1 MSDEENKQIEEK
13 KQVEETTADE
23 DTTPDAEKVQDV
35 EQRAEEKPVME
46 AGEKDNKV
54 DTTGSEAENKE
65 AKTTAGE
72 HHEASESEVEEEEEK
87 QEEEKT
93 TTTEEASEE
102 KDEQSKEGMQFSED
116 MQAEL
121 EELRYTRDEEIALKE
136 IGQAQAHAQSEMQ
149 EFQTRVTQI
158 LEQGLKHYG
167 IDPEKSIEDI
177 AKEDPAKADIA
188 RELLNSAQQHIQAK
202 QQELIQKVGEMEQN
216 VVFNRAEREIKKFK
230 LTAEQE
236 IEAAKMLVRI
246 INTTGVADI
255 SEDLKEKVRLAVASA
270 KMSVPMEEMIK
281 KEENSDIDSPSGRT
295 SDTTVQ
301 GADISVSETPSEK
314 IEEKTEEK
322 TEEKPETTPEVDI
335 DDYKESPTDTAN
347 TTISTAP
354 EINEANVLA
363 KMAAMP
369 YKDRVAFMIEHQD
382 VVDAAMRKESARRE
396 RERRKI

>member
-1 MSDEENKQIEEK
+1 MSDEEKKIEQIEEQIDGATTTEDTATDTQDVQEVEQETEKEQVVETDEKADEAGEAGDKGEEKTEDTDREDAETVNTEEPVEEEK
-13 KQVEETTADE
+13 KEETTDE
-23 DTTPDAEKVQDV
+23 DSEDNQTP
-35 EQRAEEKPVME
+35 
-46 AGEKDNKV
+46 
-54 DTTGSEAENKE
+54 
-65 AKTTAGE
+65 
-72 HHEASESEVEEEEEK
+72 
-87 QEEEKT
+87 
-93 TTTEEASEE
+93 
-102 KDEQSKEGMQFSED
+102 ED

-121 EELRYTRDEEIALKE
+121 EELRYSRDEENALRE
-136 IGQAQAHAQSEMQ
+136 IGKAQSDAQSEMQ

-202 QQELIQKVGEMEQN
+202 QQELIQRVGQLEQN

-236 IEAAKMLVRI
+236 IEAAKMFVKI
-246 INTTGVADI
+246 INATGVADI

-270 KMSVPMEEMIK
+270 KMSVPVEEIIK
-281 KEENSDIDSPSGRT
+281 KEEVPDT
-295 SDTTVQ
+295 SDTKVLET
-301 GADISVSETPSEK
+301 SSEKNEEKVEEK
-314 IEEKTEEK
+314 IEDKSDA
-322 TEEKPETTPEVDI
+322 TPEVDI
-335 DDYKESPTDTAN
+335 DDYKESPTDTAK
-347 TTISTAP
+347 TTVSTAP
-354 EINEANVLA
+354 EINETNVIA

-382 VVDAAMRKESARRE
+382 IVDAAMRKESARRE

>member
-1 MSDEENKQIEEK
+1 MSDEEKKIEQVEEQTDGATTAENTTTDTQDVQEVEQEAEKEQVVETDEKADEDGEAGDEAEKKTEDTDSEDVETVNAEEPVEEEK
-13 KQVEETTADE
+13 KEET
-23 DTTPDAEKVQDV
+23 
-35 EQRAEEKPVME
+35 
-46 AGEKDNKV
+46 
-54 DTTGSEAENKE
+54 
-65 AKTTAGE
+65 
-72 HHEASESEVEEEEEK
+72 
-87 QEEEKT
+87 
-93 TTTEEASEE
+93 SEE
-102 KDEQSKEGMQFSED
+102 DFEDNQTPED

-121 EELRYTRDEEIALKE
+121 EELRYSRDEENALRE
-136 IGQAQAHAQSEMQ
+136 ISKAQSDAQSEMQ

-202 QQELIQKVGEMEQN
+202 QQELIQRVGQMEQN

-236 IEAAKMLVRI
+236 IEAAKMFVKI
-246 INTTGVADI
+246 INATGVADI

-270 KMSVPMEEMIK
+270 KMSVPV
-281 KEENSDIDSPSGRT
+281 ENIIAPT
-295 SDTTVQ
+295 EDTKVL
-301 GADISVSETPSEK
+301 ETPSEK
-314 IEEKTEEK
+314 IEEKVEDKVEEK
-322 TEEKPETTPEVDI
+322 SDVTPKVDI
-335 DDYKESPTDTAN
+335 DDYKESPTDTAKI
-347 TTISTAP
+347 TVSSTP
-354 EINEANVLA
+354 EINETNVIA

-382 VVDAAMRKESARRE
+382 IVDAAMRKESARRE

>member
-1 MSDEENKQIEEK
+1 MSDEEKQIE
-13 KQVEETTADE
+13 QVEEQIDGATTTE
-23 DTTPDAEKVQDV
+23 DTTTDTQDV
-35 EQRAEEKPVME
+35 QEVEPKTEEEQVVETDEKADE
-46 AGEKDNKV
+46 AGE
-54 DTTGSEAENKE
+54 
-65 AKTTAGE
+65 AGD
-72 HHEASESEVEEEEEK
+72 K
-87 QEEEKT
+87 GEEKT
-93 TTTEEASEE
+93 EDTDRKDAETVNTEEPVVEE
-102 KDEQSKEGMQFSED
+102 KKEEATDEDSEDNQTPED

-121 EELRYTRDEEIALKE
+121 EELRYSRDEENALRE
-136 IGQAQAHAQSEMQ
+136 IGKAQSDAQSEMQ

-202 QQELIQKVGEMEQN
+202 QQELIQRVGQMEQN

-236 IEAAKMLVRI
+236 IEAAKMFVKI
-246 INTTGVADI
+246 INATGVADI

-270 KMSVPMEEMIK
+270 KMSVPVEEIIK
-281 KEENSDIDSPSGRT
+281 KEEEVPDT
-295 SDTTVQ
+295 SDT
-301 GADISVSETPSEK
+301 SVLEAPSEK
-314 IEEKTEEK
+314 IEEKVEEK
-322 TEEKPETTPEVDI
+322 TEEKPDVTPKVDI
-335 DDYKESPTDTAN
+335 DDYKESPTDTAKI
-347 TTISTAP
+347 TVSSTP
-354 EINEANVLA
+354 EINETNVIA

-382 VVDAAMRKESARRE
+382 IVDAAMRKESARRE

>member
-1 MSDEENKQIEEK
+1 MSDEEKKIEEIEEQIDGATTTEDTATDTQDVQEVEQETEKEQVVETNEKADEDGEAGDEGEEKTEDTDREDAETVNTEEPVEEEK
-13 KQVEETTADE
+13 KEEATDE
-23 DTTPDAEKVQDV
+23 DSEDNQTP
-35 EQRAEEKPVME
+35 
-46 AGEKDNKV
+46 
-54 DTTGSEAENKE
+54 
-65 AKTTAGE
+65 
-72 HHEASESEVEEEEEK
+72 
-87 QEEEKT
+87 
-93 TTTEEASEE
+93 
-102 KDEQSKEGMQFSED
+102 ED

-121 EELRYTRDEEIALKE
+121 EELRYSRDEENALRE
-136 IGQAQAHAQSEMQ
+136 IGKAQSDAQSEMQ

-202 QQELIQKVGEMEQN
+202 QQELIQRVGQMEQN

-236 IEAAKMLVRI
+236 IEAAKMFVKI
-246 INTTGVADI
+246 INATGVADI

-270 KMSVPMEEMIK
+270 KMSVPVEEIIK
-281 KEENSDIDSPSGRT
+281 KEEEVPDT
-295 SDTTVQ
+295 SDTKVLEQ
-301 GADISVSETPSEK
+301 PSEK
-314 IEEKTEEK
+314 IEEKVEEK
-322 TEEKPETTPEVDI
+322 TEEKPDVTPEVDI
-335 DDYKESPTDTAN
+335 DDYKESPTDTAK
-347 TTISTAP
+347 TTVSTAP
-354 EINEANVLA
+354 EINETNVIA

-382 VVDAAMRKESARRE
+382 IVDAAMRKESARRE

>member
-1 MSDEENKQIEEK
+1 MSDEEKKIEQIEE
-13 KQVEETTADE
+13 QIDGAATTE
-23 DTTPDAEKVQDV
+23 DTTTDTQDV
-35 EQRAEEKPVME
+35 QEVEQETEKEQVVETDEKANE
-46 AGEKDNKV
+46 AGEAGNEGEEKTENTDREDAEAV
-54 DTTGSEAENKE
+54 DTEEPVK
-65 AKTTAGE
+65 
-72 HHEASESEVEEEEEK
+72 EEEEEK
-87 QEEEKT
+87 T
-93 TTTEEASEE
+93 TDEAAE
-102 KDEQSKEGMQFSED
+102 DNQTPED

-121 EELRYTRDEEIALKE
+121 EELRYSRDEENALRE
-136 IGQAQAHAQSEMQ
+136 IGKAQSDAQSEMQ

-202 QQELIQKVGEMEQN
+202 QQELIQRVGQMEQN

-236 IEAAKMLVRI
+236 IEAAKMFVKI
-246 INTTGVADI
+246 INATGVADI

-270 KMSVPMEEMIK
+270 KMSVPVEEIIK
-281 KEENSDIDSPSGRT
+281 KEEASDT
-295 SDTTVQ
+295 SDTKVLE
-301 GADISVSETPSEK
+301 APSEK
-314 IEEKTEEK
+314 IEEKVEDKVEEK
-322 TEEKPETTPEVDI
+322 SDVTPKVDI
-335 DDYKESPTDTAN
+335 DDYKESPTDTAKI
-347 TTISTAP
+347 TVSSTP
-354 EINEANVLA
+354 EVNETNVIA

-382 VVDAAMRKESARRE
+382 IVDAAMRKESARRE

>member
-1 MSDEENKQIEEK
+1 MSDEEKKIEEIEEQIDGATTTEDTATDTQDVQEVEQETEKEQVVETNEKADEDGEAGNEGEEKTEDTDREDAETVDTEEPVEEEK
-13 KQVEETTADE
+13 KEEATDE
-23 DTTPDAEKVQDV
+23 DSEDNQTP
-35 EQRAEEKPVME
+35 
-46 AGEKDNKV
+46 
-54 DTTGSEAENKE
+54 
-65 AKTTAGE
+65 
-72 HHEASESEVEEEEEK
+72 
-87 QEEEKT
+87 
-93 TTTEEASEE
+93 
-102 KDEQSKEGMQFSED
+102 ED

-121 EELRYTRDEEIALKE
+121 EELRYSRDEENALRE
-136 IGQAQAHAQSEMQ
+136 IGKAQSDAQSEMQ

-202 QQELIQKVGEMEQN
+202 QQELIQRVGQMEQN

-236 IEAAKMLVRI
+236 IEAAKMFVKI
-246 INTTGVADI
+246 INATGVADI

-270 KMSVPMEEMIK
+270 KMSVPVEEIIK
-281 KEENSDIDSPSGRT
+281 KEEEVPDT
-295 SDTTVQ
+295 SDTKVLEQ
-301 GADISVSETPSEK
+301 PSEK
-314 IEEKTEEK
+314 IEEKVEEK
-322 TEEKPETTPEVDI
+322 TEEKPDVTPKVDI
-335 DDYKESPTDTAN
+335 DDYKESPTDTAKI
-347 TTISTAP
+347 TVSSTP
-354 EINEANVLA
+354 EINETNVIA

-382 VVDAAMRKESARRE
+382 IVDAAMRKESARRE

>member
-1 MSDEENKQIEEK
+1 MSDEEKKIEQIEE
-13 KQVEETTADE
+13 QVDGATTAEDTTTDTQNVQEVEQETEKEQVVETDEKADE
-23 DTTPDAEKVQDV
+23 DGEAGNEVEKKTEDTDREDV
-35 EQRAEEKPVME
+35 ETVNTEEPVEEK
-46 AGEKDNKV
+46 K
-54 DTTGSEAENKE
+54 KE
-65 AKTTAGE
+65 ET
-72 HHEASESEVEEEEEK
+72 VEEDPEDN
-87 QEEEKT
+87 QT
-93 TTTEEASEE
+93 P
-102 KDEQSKEGMQFSED
+102 ED

-121 EELRYTRDEEIALKE
+121 EELRYSRDEENALRE
-136 IGQAQAHAQSEMQ
+136 IGKAHSDAQSEMQ

-202 QQELIQKVGEMEQN
+202 QQELIQRVGQMEQN

-236 IEAAKMLVRI
+236 IEAAKMFVKI
-246 INTTGVADI
+246 INATGVADI

-270 KMSVPMEEMIK
+270 KMSVPVEEIIK
-281 KEENSDIDSPSGRT
+281 KEEVPDT
-295 SDTTVQ
+295 SDTTAQEAGTNVL
-301 GADISVSETPSEK
+301 ETPSEK
-314 IEEKTEEK
+314 IEEKVEEK
-322 TEEKPETTPEVDI
+322 VEEKSDVTPKVDI
-335 DDYKESPTDTAN
+335 DDYKESPTDTAKI
-347 TTISTAP
+347 TVSSTP
-354 EINEANVLA
+354 EINETNVIA

-382 VVDAAMRKESARRE
+382 IIDAAMRKESARRD

>member
-1 MSDEENKQIEEK
+1 MSDEEKKIEQIEEQTDGATTTEDTATDTQDVQEVEQETEK
-13 KQVEETTADE
+13 EQVVEADE
-23 DTTPDAEKVQDV
+23 KAD
-35 EQRAEEKPVME
+35 E
-46 AGEKDNKV
+46 AGEAGDEGEEKTENTDRKD
-54 DTTGSEAENKE
+54 AETVNAE
-65 AKTTAGE
+65 E
-72 HHEASESEVEEEEEK
+72 PVEEEK
-87 QEEEKT
+87 K
-93 TTTEEASEE
+93 EEATDEDSE
-102 KDEQSKEGMQFSED
+102 DNQTPED

-121 EELRYTRDEEIALKE
+121 EELRYSRDEENALRE
-136 IGQAQAHAQSEMQ
+136 IGKAQSDAQSEMQ

-202 QQELIQKVGEMEQN
+202 QQELIQRVGQMEQN

-236 IEAAKMLVRI
+236 IEAAKMFVKI
-246 INTTGVADI
+246 INATGVADI

-270 KMSVPMEEMIK
+270 KMSVPVEEIIK
-281 KEENSDIDSPSGRT
+281 KEEEVPDT
-295 SDTTVQ
+295 SDTKVL
-301 GADISVSETPSEK
+301 ETPSEK
-314 IEEKTEEK
+314 IEEKVEEK
-322 TEEKPETTPEVDI
+322 TEEKPDVTPKVDI
-335 DDYKESPTDTAN
+335 DDYKESPTDTAKI
-347 TTISTAP
+347 TVSSTP
-354 EINEANVLA
+354 EINETNVIA

-382 VVDAAMRKESARRE
+382 IVDAAMRKESARRE

>member
-1 MSDEENKQIEEK
+1 MSDEEKKIE
-13 KQVEETTADE
+13 QVEEQTDGATTTE
-23 DTTPDAEKVQDV
+23 DTTTDTQDV
-35 EQRAEEKPVME
+35 QEMEQETEKEQVVETNEKADE
-46 AGEKDNKV
+46 AGE
-54 DTTGSEAENKE
+54 
-65 AKTTAGE
+65 AGN
-72 HHEASESEVEEEEEK
+72 EVEEKTEDTNREDAETVDAEEPVKEEDKEEEK
-87 QEEEKT
+87 ATDED
-93 TTTEEASEE
+93 SE
-102 KDEQSKEGMQFSED
+102 DNQTPED

-121 EELRYTRDEEIALKE
+121 EELRYSRDEENALRE
-136 IGQAQAHAQSEMQ
+136 IGKAQSDAQSEMQ

-202 QQELIQKVGEMEQN
+202 QQELIQRVGQMEQN

-236 IEAAKMLVRI
+236 IEAAKMFVKI
-246 INTTGVADI
+246 INATGVADI

-270 KMSVPMEEMIK
+270 KMSVPVEEIIK
-281 KEENSDIDSPSGRT
+281 KEEVPDT
-295 SDTTVQ
+295 SDTNVL
-301 GADISVSETPSEK
+301 ETSSEK
-314 IEEKTEEK
+314 NEEKNEEK
-322 TEEKPETTPEVDI
+322 VEDKSDVTPEVDI
-335 DDYKESPTDTAN
+335 DDYKESPTDTAKI
-347 TTISTAP
+347 TVSSTP
-354 EINEANVLA
+354 EINETNVIA

-382 VVDAAMRKESARRE
+382 IVDAAMRKESARRE

>member
-1 MSDEENKQIEEK
+1 MSDEEKKIEEIEEQIDGATTTEDTATDTQDVQEVEQETEKEQVVETNEKADEDGEAGDEGEEKTEDTDREDAETVNTEEPVEEEK
-13 KQVEETTADE
+13 KEETTDE
-23 DTTPDAEKVQDV
+23 DSEDNQTP
-35 EQRAEEKPVME
+35 
-46 AGEKDNKV
+46 
-54 DTTGSEAENKE
+54 
-65 AKTTAGE
+65 
-72 HHEASESEVEEEEEK
+72 
-87 QEEEKT
+87 
-93 TTTEEASEE
+93 
-102 KDEQSKEGMQFSED
+102 ED

-121 EELRYTRDEEIALKE
+121 EELRYSRDEENALRE
-136 IGQAQAHAQSEMQ
+136 IGKAQSDAQSEMQ

-202 QQELIQKVGEMEQN
+202 QQELIQRVGQMEQN

-236 IEAAKMLVRI
+236 IEAAKMFVKI
-246 INTTGVADI
+246 INATGVADI

-270 KMSVPMEEMIK
+270 KMSVPVEEIIK
-281 KEENSDIDSPSGRT
+281 KEEEVPDT
-295 SDTTVQ
+295 SDTKVLEQ
-301 GADISVSETPSEK
+301 PSEK
-314 IEEKTEEK
+314 IEEKVEEK
-322 TEEKPETTPEVDI
+322 TEEKPDVTPKVDI
-335 DDYKESPTDTAN
+335 DDYKESPTDTAKI
-347 TTISTAP
+347 TVSSTP
-354 EINEANVLA
+354 EINETNVIA

-382 VVDAAMRKESARRE
+382 IVDAAMRKESARRE

>member
-1 MSDEENKQIEEK
+1 MSDEEKKIE
-13 KQVEETTADE
+13 QVEEQADGATTAE
-23 DTTPDAEKVQDV
+23 DTATDTQDV
-35 EQRAEEKPVME
+35 QEVEQETEKEQVVETGEKADE
-46 AGEKDNKV
+46 AGE
-54 DTTGSEAENKE
+54 
-65 AKTTAGE
+65 AGN
-72 HHEASESEVEEEEEK
+72 EVEEKTEDTDREDAEAVDTKEPVEEGTK
-87 QEEEKT
+87 EET
-93 TTTEEASEE
+93 AEEDSE
-102 KDEQSKEGMQFSED
+102 DNQTPED

-121 EELRYTRDEEIALKE
+121 EELRYSRDEENALRE
-136 IGQAQAHAQSEMQ
+136 ISKAQSDAQSEMQ

-202 QQELIQKVGEMEQN
+202 QQELIQRVGQMEQN

-236 IEAAKMLVRI
+236 IEAAKMFVKI
-246 INTTGVADI
+246 INATGVADI

-270 KMSVPMEEMIK
+270 KMSVPVEEIIK
-281 KEENSDIDSPSGRT
+281 KEEVPDT
-295 SDTTVQ
+295 SDTKVL
-301 GADISVSETPSEK
+301 ETPSEK
-314 IEEKTEEK
+314 IEEKVEDKVEEK
-322 TEEKPETTPEVDI
+322 SDVTPEVDI
-335 DDYKESPTDTAN
+335 DDYKESPTDTAKV
-347 TTISTAP
+347 TVSTVP
-354 EINEANVLA
+354 EVNETNVIA

-382 VVDAAMRKESARRE
+382 IVDAAMRKESARRE